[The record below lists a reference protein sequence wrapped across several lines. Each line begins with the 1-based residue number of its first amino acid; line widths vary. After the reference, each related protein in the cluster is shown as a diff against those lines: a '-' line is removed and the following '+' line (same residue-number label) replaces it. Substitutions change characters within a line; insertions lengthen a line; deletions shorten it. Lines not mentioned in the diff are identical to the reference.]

1 MLFLRQSQASLNYV
15 LVICYMLVIYSG
27 ELCEQLTEQERRF
40 LKIIKSTVNAPIAK
54 HFKTISN
61 RPQLYLKTLL

>member
-1 MLFLRQSQASLNYV
+1 
-15 LVICYMLVIYSG
+15 MLVIYSG
-27 ELCEQLTEQERRF
+27 ELCQQLTEQEKRF
-40 LKIIKSTVNAPIAK
+40 LKIIKSTINPPIVK